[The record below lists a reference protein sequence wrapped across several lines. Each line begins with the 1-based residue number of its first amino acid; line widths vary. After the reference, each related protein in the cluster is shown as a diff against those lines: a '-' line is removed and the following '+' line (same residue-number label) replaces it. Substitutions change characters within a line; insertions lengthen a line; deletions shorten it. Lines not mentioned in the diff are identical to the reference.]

1 MKRLLCVL
9 CLLGSASGCSDE
21 DPTANIPPREHEP
34 GDGDDDTSV
43 DPSEG
48 NDGPDREE
56 GDGDGDGD
64 GDAEEPE
71 GDACET
77 TLHATIRDFQFAYE
91 DFENDAFKSAVA
103 TPGLVE
109 AELGADRK
117 PVFATVGAPPQL
129 TDEAHFDQWYR
140 DTAGVNQALPFDI
153 ALVDDGTGKFVYDN
167 QDFFPID
174 GQGFGD
180 EGLDLDMKLHNFAFT
195 TEIHTEFEYKGGE
208 VFTFIGDDDLWL
220 FINGKLAI
228 DLGGLHPKLE
238 GSVNLDAAASTLGIT
253 PGKRYTM
260 DIFHA
265 ERHTEASRFR
275 IETTIDCL
283 SPVIL

>member
-1 MKRLLCVL
+1 MKRLLFCL
-9 CLLGSASGCSDE
+9 SCLLAAASGCSDGDTMANVPPSQE
-21 DPTANIPPREHEP
+21 DDDP
-34 GDGDDDTSV
+34 GDGDEDTTEDPAEADDS
-43 DPSEG
+43 DDNASDDQDEDAMED
-48 NDGPDREE
+48 DGE
-56 GDGDGDGD
+56 
-64 GDAEEPE
+64 
-71 GDACET
+71 DACET
-77 TLHATIRDFQFAYE
+77 TLHATIRDFKFE
-91 DFENDAFKSAVA
+91 HPDFENDAFKQAVA
-103 TPGLVE
+103 TPGLVQS
-109 AELGADRK
+109 ELGPDAK
-117 PVFATVGAPPQL
+117 PVFATVGVPVQL
-129 TDEAHFDQWYR
+129 TDEAHFREWYR

-153 ALVDDGTGKFVYDN
+153 ALLDDGTGKFVYDN

-174 GQGFGD
+174 GKGLGD

-208 VFTFIGDDDLWL
+208 VFTFVGDDDLWL

-238 GSVNLDAAASTLGIT
+238 GTVNLDAAAQMLGIS
-253 PGKRYTM
+253 PGKRYKM

-283 SPVIL
+283 GPVIL